1 MGAVRLQT
9 REPSEQVSA
18 LPQTVLIVDDDAD
31 MRLYLRSCLRRLAAP
46 FERVIEAADGLEALR
61 LVRSGGVSLVISDV
75 ALPGLD
81 GRRLTRAIRDD
92 AALGHVAVLLI
103 SGETVLGESSADGF
117 LTKPFNSQQL
127 LAALNGLV
135 PRPQWPAPN
144 SNQPR

>member
-144 SNQPR
+144 PNQSR